1 MTATKDEAS
10 LSASSATLKDL
21 APDVFR
27 QRLLVE
33 GTFQGGMTEARVR
46 DYLLRLAEALDLRT
60 YGEPVV
66 FQPASGMGKDE
77 NAGFDAFVPLIDSG
91 ISAYFWTGPRF
102 FSVLLYTCKGF
113 DHDAAIARTRDLL
126 AVQGEM
132 VAHAF

>member
-1 MTATKDEAS
+1 MTATNDEAT
-10 LSASSATLKDL
+10 LSATSAALKDL
-21 APDVFR
+21 APGVLR

-33 GTFQGGMTEARVR
+33 GVFEGEMTEERVR
-46 DYLLRLAEALDLRT
+46 AFLLQLAAALDLRT

-91 ISAYFWTGPRF
+91 ISAYFWIGPRF
-102 FSVLLYTCKGF
+102 FSVLIYTCKAF
-113 DHDAAIARTRDLL
+113 DGEAAVARTRDLL
-126 AVQGEM
+126 AVRGEM